1 MMNFS
6 RHIIPAMAAA
16 VLLFSTGCSDSE
28 ADAHHDY
35 TVTFTMADSTRHDS
49 LATLHIVDDTYG
61 RLMPGITEH
70 FTDGTATFTGQ
81 THCAQVAFVT
91 FDSITPPFYF
101 VLEPG
106 NININIKPGRW
117 SITGGRGNAE
127 YVRFL
132 NQRQRIVDAR
142 KKGFDDYRRA
152 ALDTTLTLRAE
163 RRAAER
169 DSLLADSLQRMLLQ
183 RMQGSDPVSRIV
195 RQRLI
200 GTLTPATLQ
209 RLGDAPL
216 SSSVPMPH

>member
-1 MMNFS
+1 MT
-6 RHIIPAMAAA
+6 MAAA
-16 VLLFSTGCSDSE
+16 TLLINAGCDGHSP
-28 ADAHHDY
+28 AMHYDY
-35 TVTFTMADSTRHDS
+35 TVTLELADSIRHDS

-61 RLMPGITEH
+61 QLMPGITKH
-70 FTDGTATFTGQ
+70 FADGSITFSGQ
-81 THCAQVAFVT
+81 TAKARVAFIT
-91 FDSITPPFYF
+91 FDSVSPPFYF

-106 NININIKPGRW
+106 NIDINIKLDRW

-132 NQRQRIVDAR
+132 NHRQRIIDAR

-152 ALDTTLTLRAE
+152 ALDSTLTLRAE

-169 DSLLADSLQRMLLQ
+169 DSLLADSLQRILLQ
-183 RMQGSDPVSRIV
+183 RMLGSDPVSRIV

-209 RLGDAPL
+209 QLGGATL
-216 SSSVPMPH
+216 NSSVPKPH